1 MSKMINNF
9 AGLNGFVWWIGV
21 IEGIKDPLKLGR
33 CQVRIFGWHTGNKKL
48 IPTEDLPWAQTLQPA
63 NGSMTL
69 SAPTLGDYAIG
80 FFLDSESGQAPVVMG
95 VLPGIQSTAPA
106 GDSGFQDPRTAK
118 EIAAGP
124 QIPEGQVQRSVGQPT
139 IAPLARGVIANSAI
153 SATNSS
159 RSAVKDITTPVKTTI
174 ASAKAEALQFLQGL
188 RTAKDAIIA
197 SFIAPGAGILNDAA
211 AVPLQIASKIQAY
224 AQEITAIT
232 DAAKS
237 VEAAVAE
244 AQAAVAF
251 VESLPGAIIA
261 EINNEVNFPGQT
273 GGLYNNLVSE
283 AKTQLSSL
291 TAAQQTLTIA
301 AATAAQQTANT

>member
-1 MSKMINNF
+1 M
-9 AGLNGFVWWIGV
+9 
-21 IEGIKDPLKLGR
+21 
-33 CQVRIFGWHTGNKKL
+33 
-48 IPTEDLPWAQTLQPA
+48 
-63 NGSMTL
+63 
-69 SAPTLGDYAIG
+69 
-80 FFLDSESGQAPVVMG
+80 
-95 VLPGIQSTAPA
+95 
-106 GDSGFQDPRTAK
+106 
-118 EIAAGP
+118 
-124 QIPEGQVQRSVGQPT
+124 
-139 IAPLARGVIANSAI
+139 
-153 SATNSS
+153 
-159 RSAVKDITTPVKTTI
+159 
-174 ASAKAEALQFLQGL
+174 
-188 RTAKDAIIA
+188 
-197 SFIAPGAGILNDAA
+197 
-211 AVPLQIASKIQAY
+211 QIASKIQAY